1 MKTRKRVNKSKKT
14 KTNQRGGLFGFNL
27 GPRVIHKGSVMNDPE
42 PVSPVSEPYGWSC
55 QDKQMT
61 NYGKTRRYKTE
72 QEMNANINNM
82 TWCHTLTPEA
92 IAEAERASVKA
103 EELIAVSTNAAN
115 ATKAANAANAK
126 RNTASSLLHNYSL
139 PINKEYNKLQKI
151 FLRMNLYLKE
161 HKILNQD
168 GTFNPEA
175 HDQHNMVGK
184 FIDISNKLTELEK
197 VYLASK

>member
-1 MKTRKRVNKSKKT
+1 MKTRKRVKKSK

-27 GPRVIHKGSVMNDPE
+27 VPE

-55 QDKQMT
+55 QDKKMT

-103 EELIAVSTNAAN
+103 EELIAAN
-115 ATKAANAANAK
+115 ATNATKAANAANAANAK

-168 GTFNPEA
+168 GTLNPEV

-197 VYLASK
+197 SLPSK